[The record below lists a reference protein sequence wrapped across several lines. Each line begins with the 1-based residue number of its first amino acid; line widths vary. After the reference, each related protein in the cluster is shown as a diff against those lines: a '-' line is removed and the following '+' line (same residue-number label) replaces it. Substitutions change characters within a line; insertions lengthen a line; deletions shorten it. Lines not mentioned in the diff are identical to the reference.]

1 MENQDSLYSFINI
14 NQNNKK
20 KEEEIKKDN
29 QEFITF
35 YEKNPLFEHLI
46 LHIKSYLKQNSTSS
60 KEKEKVEYLSEFINK
75 NRFDN
80 KIFKQI
86 INNGIPNQIPCLRPM
101 IWKSLIGYLPIN
113 DLSQWKKITCEHYK
127 NYILLKKEFKEFPDN
142 ITDEEDQKII
152 IQINKDLPR
161 TRHEID
167 FFKENSKLNK
177 AETNYGVLRRILYL
191 YSKKHKDIS
200 YVQGMNE
207 ICAIIYYIYTLD
219 ESPYIKP
226 FIESDTYYTFELL
239 MNEIKP
245 IFMMSN
251 VTYSQLFISMQIKQ
265 INEILLKVE
274 PELLD
279 YFKKKDVM
287 IDNFLMRWLL
297 VMFAQEFSLETS
309 ISFWDRL
316 FTQKNKM
323 KFICFISSAILII
336 NKKKLMNME
345 MEEIIF
351 WAQEFGSDIDDKK
364 MDEIVRIAFEI
375 KAKFKNKNSRK
386 SFKDNILNFIFNKQ

>member
-1 MENQDSLYSFINI
+1 M
-14 NQNNKK
+14 
-20 KEEEIKKDN
+20 
-29 QEFITF
+29 
-35 YEKNPLFEHLI
+35 
-46 LHIKSYLKQNSTSS
+46 KSYT
-60 KEKEKVEYLSEFINK
+60 
-75 NRFDN
+75 
-80 KIFKQI
+80 
-86 INNGIPNQIPCLRPM
+86 
-101 IWKSLIGYLPIN
+101 
-113 DLSQWKKITCEHYK
+113 
-127 NYILLKKEFKEFPDN
+127 
-142 ITDEEDQKII
+142 
-152 IQINKDLPR
+152 
-161 TRHEID
+161 
-167 FFKENSKLNK
+167 
-177 AETNYGVLRRILYL
+177 YL
-191 YSKKHKDIS
+191 YSKKHNDIS

>member
-75 NRFDN
+75 NRFNN

-127 NYILLKKEFKEFPDN
+127 NYLLLKKEIKEFPDN

-161 TRHEID
+161 TRPEID

-177 AETNYGVLRRILYL
+177 AETNYDVLRRILYL

-245 IFMMSN
+245 IFMMNDISF
-251 VTYSQLFISMQIKQ
+251 SQLFISMQIKQ
-265 INEILLKVE
+265 INEILMKCE
-274 PELLD
+274 PELLN
-279 YFKKKDVM
+279 YFKKKNLM
-287 IDNFLMRWLL
+287 IENILMRWLL
-297 VMFAQEFSLETS
+297 VLFLQEFSLETS

-323 KFICFISSAILII
+323 RFICFISSAILII

-351 WAQEFGSDIDDKK
+351 WAQEFGSVVDDKK
-364 MDEIVRIAFEI
+364 MDEIVRTAFEI